1 MIPVLSPRAIIAAAL
16 ACLILAQ
23 SGRADSSREVVFAA
37 WNVRNYLLQPTKNAA
52 GRVTTPAK
60 SPESV
65 AAVVRTL
72 REIQPDIIGLC
83 EIGSRRDLA
92 DLQRRLQ
99 RAGLTLPYR
108 TWVDGPDRE
117 RHLAL
122 LSRFPLDVQHD
133 TRTAFLLD
141 GLPRQVQRGILDCTI
156 RVRPD
161 FTLRVL
167 GVHLKSPRVVPEFDA
182 AAFRRAESLI
192 LRRRVESIIAEKPDL
207 PLLVFGDFNDTKNS
221 PVVKG
226 VLGRAGSKASLTALP
241 LADRQGDQ
249 WTYRWDE
256 SDEYSRID
264 FVMVN
269 RPLRS
274 LVRRSGTR
282 IHRDKKW
289 FEASDHRPL
298 VVHLRLPEPAPTR

>member
-1 MIPVLSPRAIIAAAL
+1 MLSPRAILAAAL
-16 ACLILAQ
+16 VFHSLAQ
-23 SGRADSSREVVFAA
+23 AGRAEASREVVFAA
-37 WNVRNYLLQPTKNAA
+37 WNVRNYLLQPVRNTA

-72 REIQPDIIGLC
+72 REIQPDIVGLC

-92 DLQRRLQ
+92 DLQRRL
-99 RAGLTLPYR
+99 RSAGLSLPYR

-122 LSRFPLDVQHD
+122 LSRFPLEAQHD
-133 TRTAFLLD
+133 TRTEFLLD
-141 GLPRQVQRGILDCTI
+141 GLPRRVQRGILDCTV

-161 FTLRVL
+161 FRLRVL

-182 AAFRRAESLI
+182 TVFRRAESLV
-192 LRRRVESIIAEKPDL
+192 LRRRVETILAGAPET

-226 VLGRAGSKASLTALP
+226 VLGRAGSKNSLATLP

-264 FVMVN
+264 FVMVSRAL
-269 RPLRS
+269 RP
-274 LVRRSGTR
+274 LVRRAGTR
-282 IHRDKKW
+282 LHRDKNW
-289 FEASDHRPL
+289 FDASDHRSL
-298 VVHLRLPEPAPTR
+298 VVCFRIPAPGPAR

>member
-1 MIPVLSPRAIIAAAL
+1 MLSPRAIIAAAL
-16 ACLILAQ
+16 ACLCLAPT
-23 SGRADSSREVVFAA
+23 GRAEPPRQLVFAA
-37 WNVRNYLLQPTKNAA
+37 WNVRNYLLQPARNAA
-52 GRVTTPAK
+52 DRVTTPAK
-60 SPESV
+60 DAGSV

-72 REIQPDIIGLC
+72 REIKPDIVGLC

-99 RAGLTLPYR
+99 RAGLSLPHR
-108 TWVDGPDRE
+108 AWVDGPDRE

-122 LSRFPLDVQHD
+122 LSRFPLDEQHD
-133 TRTAFLLD
+133 TSTEFLLD
-141 GLPRQVQRGILDCTI
+141 GLPRRVQRGILDTTV

-161 FTLRVL
+161 FTFRVL
-167 GVHLKSPRVVPEFDA
+167 GVHLKSPRIVPEFDQ
-182 AAFRRAESLI
+182 AAFRRAESLV
-192 LRRRVESIIAEKPDL
+192 LRRRAESILTETPDL

-226 VLGRAGSKASLTALP
+226 VLGRAGTKTALTALP

-264 FVMVN
+264 FVMVSPAL
-269 RPLRS
+269 RP
-274 LVRRSGTR
+274 LVRRGGTG
-282 IHRDKKW
+282 IPRDKKW

-298 VVHLRLPEPAPTR
+298 VVALRLPGTAPTR